1 MMMAVMMVVL
11 IVGDNHK
18 NNNDKWWMMNNYAWR
33 LLLHSSQSHPSAL
46 QLDLKRDPMLIAFS
60 KNDKTPL
67 SSKWNSAALSMT
79 SSGFQTTHLLPR
91 KWWENR
97 ICFATIQQ
105 VHSGWWSDEMIF
117 QNQSLPSFLFP
128 IFQRQPP
135 SKVPHPRFENTPQRW
150 DWKEYPSTCLPWPN
164 HPKYDQSLWR
174 FAPICAHRK
183 LSCSICQRPN
193 FQHRCELHPV
203 YPLRIWPIW
212 HEWPHIEKVF
222 GKEIVLECLS
232 EIYI

>member
-1 MMMAVMMVVL
+1 MMMVVMMVVL

-46 QLDLKRDPMLIAFS
+46 QLDLKRDPTLIAFS

-117 QNQSLPSFLFP
+117 QNQSLPSFFVSDFSTP
-128 IFQRQPP
+128 TAFQGST
-135 SKVPHPRFENTPQRW
+135 SKVWKYATTVGFERIPVNLSSVT
-150 DWKEYPSTCLPWPN
+150 KPSEVWSIALKICSNLRTYEAFLLN
-164 HPKYDQSLWR
+164 LSKTKFSASLWAASSVSFKNMADMTR
-174 FAPICAHRK
+174 MTSHWESLWDRNGPRM
-183 LSCSICQRPN
+183 S
-193 FQHRCELHPV
+193 
-203 YPLRIWPIW
+203 
-212 HEWPHIEKVF
+212 
-222 GKEIVLECLS
+222 
-232 EIYI
+232 